1 MEYPDKGVW
10 ETFAYVNLKYR
21 GGAPSEERQLQ
32 VISKQVESKY
42 LRMNKLFR
50 KNR

>member
-21 GGAPSEERQLQ
+21 GDAPSGGTITSHQQTSGE
-32 VISKQVESKY
+32 
-42 LRMNKLFR
+42 
-50 KNR
+50 